1 MLRLAP
7 ALALTLA
14 ACAPAFAQGSDAE
27 AREMAD
33 SVNAFAVDLYRA
45 LPEQKRN
52 RFFSPYSI
60 SVALGMTRA
69 GAGGRT
75 AAELDQVLHF
85 PRGLAQRQAAL
96 VARLKPK
103 QLREVEYTRE
113 GRQERQVLAYQLEV
127 ANRLW
132 GQQGTSFAADFL
144 TLLEERYRAP
154 LERVDFRQSAAARAR
169 INDWVAEQTHQRI
182 KDIVQ
187 PPLPTADT
195 RLALANAI
203 YFKASWLEP
212 FQERATQKGPFFQL
226 DGGQREVE
234 LMRRTARF
242 GYAEDE
248 AVQVVELP
256 YRGEETSMVL
266 IVPKRRDGL
275 PLVEKALT
283 HAQLERWTGR
293 LAHPKVDLRLPK
305 FRFTQPLDLSA
316 ILQRMGMPS
325 AFSPKEA
332 DFSGMCREERLFV
345 GAVLHKAFVAVDE
358 KGTEAAAATVVMM
371 AAGAAPRPETPKQVR
386 ADRPFLFLIRHRQ
399 SGCVLFMGRV
409 LAP

>member
-1 MLRLAP
+1 MLRLGSALCLALFACLP
-7 ALALTLA
+7 ALAQ
-14 ACAPAFAQGSDAE
+14 PADAE
-27 AREMAD
+27 ARQMAD
-33 SVNAFAVDLYRA
+33 SVNAFAVDLYKA

-69 GAGGRT
+69 GAAGDT
-75 AAELDQVLHF
+75 AAEMDAALHF
-85 PRGLAQRQAAL
+85 PRDLAKHQAAL
-96 VARLKPK
+96 VAQLRPK
-103 QLREVEYTRE
+103 SLREVEYTRE
-113 GRQERQVLAYQLEV
+113 GRKERQVLAYQLEI

-132 GQQGTSFAADFL
+132 GQQGTTFVADFL
-144 TLLEERYRAP
+144 ALLKDRYRAP
-154 LERVDFRQSAAARAR
+154 LERIDFREGAAARKR
-169 INDWVAEQTHQRI
+169 INDWVAKQTHERI
-182 KDIVQ
+182 KDIVA
-187 PPLPTADT
+187 PPMPTPET

-203 YFKASWLEP
+203 YFKASWKEP
-212 FQERATQKGPFFQL
+212 FQERATRKGPFFEL
-226 DGGQREVE
+226 GGGERSVD
-234 LMRRTARF
+234 LMRRTDRF

-256 YRGEETSMVL
+256 YRGNATSMVL

-283 HAQLERWTGR
+283 HAQLKGWTRG
-293 LAHPKVDLRLPK
+293 LGHPKVDLSLPK
-305 FRFTQPLDLSA
+305 FRFTVPLDLA
-316 ILQRMGMPS
+316 KTLEGMGMPR
-325 AFSPKEA
+325 AFSPQQA
-332 DFSGMCREERLFV
+332 DFSGMCREEPLFI
-345 GAVLHKAFVAVDE
+345 GAVVHKSFVAVDE

-371 AAGAAPRPETPKQVR
+371 AAGAAPRPETPKVVK